1 MATLKSHHNYVF
13 TPLSVEERLLQI
25 VGQPLA
31 SWIIASAAATFE
43 EVKACRILR
52 KRYLVPYVMTPSQ
65 SKAMLLKQ
73 AHGVPVSLIR
83 GVPVLLD
90 VGELASEEDSAFI
103 R

>member
-52 KRYLVPYVMTPSQ
+52 KRYLVPCVMTPSQ